1 VTTTQTSRPFSVESN
16 RHALILTSGE
26 TRLRIAFHS
35 PSVARITLTRGKPF
49 LDRPSPIVTAME
61 RFTDYELAERS
72 DAFIV
77 CTSDLRL
84 EISKETAAIRYFDP
98 AGILLLAESAH
109 GGKSLNPRAITR
121 NVFKKES
128 TFAAGQSIDGAR
140 AQAGEYETVFD
151 RDAFEARLDFEF
163 AEDEAL
169 FGLGSHE
176 EGFGN
181 LRGKSRHLYQQNMK
195 MVVPHLV
202 STKGYSLLW
211 DCGSLMKFHDDA
223 EGSFWWAD
231 AVDELD
237 YYFIHGGSFDG
248 VTRLYHELTGS
259 APLLPKWA
267 FGFIQS
273 KERYVNAAE
282 LIEVVREYRRREIP
296 LDAVVLDWKS
306 WPNGAGWGQKS
317 FDPERFPNPAAMTRE
332 LHEMGA
338 RLMVSLWPIMTG
350 DCPDQLEMRGQ
361 GGMLGNQSTYNAFD
375 PAARKIYWEQ
385 ANRGLFTHGVD
396 AWWCDCTEP
405 FEADWSGAEKPEPDE
420 RLHIN
425 TEAAATYLDRT
436 RINTYSLPHSQ
447 GIYEGQRAERSNKRV
462 LNLTRSSYA
471 GQHRYGTVCWNGD
484 ICATWETLR
493 KCIPEGVNFCATGE
507 PWWTVD
513 IGGFFINHDPGYWFW
528 RGDFPEGCRGL
539 TAMEAMEPD
548 PADTGC
554 RDLGFH
560 ELYTRWTQY
569 AVFLPMFRSHGTDA
583 AREIWRFGDEG
594 NPFYDAIAAAI
605 RLRYRLLPYLYTLAS
620 EVTREG
626 RMMLRAAALDFPD
639 DPATHDLD
647 DQFLCGR
654 SLLVCPI
661 TRPMFFAPGSQP
673 IHNVPRT
680 REVYL
685 PGGCDWHDF
694 HTGERH
700 HGGQSITAAA
710 PLDSIPVFVRAGS
723 IIPLGPV
730 IQSTSEESCEPI
742 ELRVYPGADAD
753 FSLYEDAGDGY
764 SYENG
769 EFTLTAIHWD
779 DATAQLTIGK
789 PQGSF
794 HGMSAEQK
802 FEVQV
807 SNRIGHR

>member
-1 VTTTQTSRPFSVESN
+1 MTTTQTSRPFSVESN

-35 PSVARITLTRGKPF
+35 PSVAGITLTRGKPF

-375 PAARKIYWEQ
+375 PAACEIYWNQ
-385 ANRGLFTHGVD
+385 VDRGLFAHGVD

-405 FEADWSGAEKPEPDE
+405 
-420 RLHIN
+420 
-425 TEAAATYLDRT
+425 
-436 RINTYSLPHSQ
+436 
-447 GIYEGQRAERSNKRV
+447 
-462 LNLTRSSYA
+462 
-471 GQHRYGTVCWNGD
+471 
-484 ICATWETLR
+484 
-493 KCIPEGVNFCATGE
+493 
-507 PWWTVD
+507 
-513 IGGFFINHDPGYWFW
+513 
-528 RGDFPEGCRGL
+528 
-539 TAMEAMEPD
+539 
-548 PADTGC
+548 
-554 RDLGFH
+554 
-560 ELYTRWTQY
+560 
-569 AVFLPMFRSHGTDA
+569 
-583 AREIWRFGDEG
+583 
-594 NPFYDAIAAAI
+594 
-605 RLRYRLLPYLYTLAS
+605 
-620 EVTREG
+620 
-626 RMMLRAAALDFPD
+626 
-639 DPATHDLD
+639 
-647 DQFLCGR
+647 
-654 SLLVCPI
+654 
-661 TRPMFFAPGSQP
+661 
-673 IHNVPRT
+673 
-680 REVYL
+680 
-685 PGGCDWHDF
+685 
-694 HTGERH
+694 
-700 HGGQSITAAA
+700 
-710 PLDSIPVFVRAGS
+710 
-723 IIPLGPV
+723 
-730 IQSTSEESCEPI
+730 
-742 ELRVYPGADAD
+742 
-753 FSLYEDAGDGY
+753 
-764 SYENG
+764 
-769 EFTLTAIHWD
+769 
-779 DATAQLTIGK
+779 
-789 PQGSF
+789 
-794 HGMSAEQK
+794 
-802 FEVQV
+802 
-807 SNRIGHR
+807 